1 MWTKVEEK
9 LSPYWVSI
17 SERTSFRRLHRR
29 GGCWFKA
36 VRMEPVWDLSGLPYN
51 AQCGHCWRTGQEVKS
66 KTGTAK
72 EIEEGPSVD
81 TDDETSSSSSSEGE
95 PSTPKLVQ
103 WCSLLCAVVK
113 QASANVKFAGTV
125 NSDG

>member
-1 MWTKVEEK
+1 MPFPNVAVNLDVTSGVDEPGEEKKEEK

-29 GGCWFKA
+29 GGCWFRA
-36 VRMEPVWDLSGLPYN
+36 VRMEPVWELSGLAYN

-66 KTGTAK
+66 KAGTAK
-72 EIEEGPSVD
+72 EIEEDPSVD

-95 PSTPKLVQ
+95 PSTPK
-103 WCSLLCAVVK
+103 
-113 QASANVKFAGTV
+113 
-125 NSDG
+125 